1 MLPLILYDIPSNV
14 EGTYWSLNTVKGRFV
29 LGYKGLP
36 FKTEWIEYPDI
47 APRMKEIGATPN
59 KRPDGSD
66 IYTLPVISDPNT
78 GAVVTDSWDIAVYLE
93 STYPEKPIF
102 PKDTNGLIRALD
114 TTYADQTQPAVAFI
128 YLRVTEILREQ
139 CSEEHY
145 ITTREKYFD
154 KKLAEFS
161 PEGPVRDQHWS
172 SLEKAFSTTMSWY
185 DKTDGKWFMG
195 STFSY
200 ADIIV
205 ACQLNWLKKVL
216 HDDEWRRIA
225 AWRGGEWEEVLAD
238 VRRKCNIVQ

>member
-14 EGTYWSLNTVKGRFV
+14 DEIFWSPNTARPGFV
-29 LGYKGLP
+29 LGYKDLP
-36 FKTEWIEYPDI
+36 FETEWIEFPDI
-47 APRMKEIGATPN
+47 AGRMKEIEAAPGSWPN
-59 KRPDGSD
+59 GGLL
-66 IYTLPVISDPNT
+66 YTLPVLRDPNT
-78 GAVVTDSWDIAVYLE
+78 GAIITDSWDIVVYLE
-93 STYPEKPIF
+93 NTYPEKPIF
-102 PKDTNGLIRALD
+102 PKDTKGLIRAYETGYFSQFWPPIEFL
-114 TTYADQTQPAVAFI
+114 V
-128 YLRVTEILREQ
+128 LRSAEILRE

-185 DKTDGKWFMG
+185 DKTDGRWFMG

>member
-14 EGTYWSLNTVKGRFV
+14 EGTYWSLNTVKSRFV

-128 YLRVTEILREQ
+128 YLRVTEILRER
-139 CSEEHY
+139 SVGY
-145 ITTREKYFD
+145 FIPAREKLLNR
-154 KKLAEFS
+154 KLGEFS

-172 SLEKAFSTTMSWY
+172 VLEKLFTTTKMWH
-185 DKTDGKWFMG
+185 DTTDGKWLVG
-195 STFSY
+195 GTFSY
-200 ADIIV
+200 ADILV
-205 ACQLNWLKKVL
+205 ACRLYWLKKVL
-216 HDDEWRRIA
+216 HDDEWKRVA
-225 AWRGGEWEEVLAD
+225 AWNDGKWEMLLTD
-238 VRRKCNIVQ
+238 VKEECKVIP